1 MDSGGA
7 SRDLALNTGYCDA
20 RKFEDLCF
28 ALAPRM
34 KSLAARLTGSPAAAE
49 DVFQEAVLRVW
60 QRLPDLDP
68 AVDLQS
74 YFARVVVNLCT
85 DSHRRKVRESR
96 SPILDVENVPAPSK
110 AAEELI
116 LRELMPELRRVLES
130 LPEQQR
136 SALVLRYFQGLEY
149 AQVAAL
155 LGCQE
160 STARNHVS
168 TAKAA
173 LKRKLKFVPAFK
185 DLCLREDKQ

>member
-1 MDSGGA
+1 MYLKGV
-7 SRDLALNTGYCDA
+7 ALTNSYCDA
-20 RKFEDLCF
+20 RKFEDLCL
-28 ALAPRM
+28 AIAPRM

-68 AVDLQS
+68 AIDLQS

-85 DSHRRKVRESR
+85 DAYRLKARESR
-96 SPILDVENVPAPSK
+96 STVFDVEDVPAPSR
-110 AAEELI
+110 AAEEVL
-116 LRELMPELRRVLES
+116 LRELMPQLRRILES

-149 AQVAAL
+149 SQVAAL

-173 LKRKLKFVPAFK
+173 LKRKLKFIPAFK
-185 DLCLREDKQ
+185 DLCLREEKR